1 MATPN
6 PVDVV
11 TGVQASG
18 STTYTVTLPTYSE
31 GDVLYIALARDG
43 AGTLTL
49 AGWTELHDDIPIG
62 APSAVF
68 NMWYKTASASETNP
82 VTVSSGLSERAV
94 WVAWSVSGDDG
105 INAEAADGSGTGTTA
120 TYGAVT
126 STVDECLRIS
136 IVATDLVTDPITAP
150 TGHNTLGVISVT
162 SGATVGV
169 YYQALL
175 TAGVSSAPTSTLN
188 ASEEW
193 ITVSF
198 AIAPGGFT
206 PPVVPSTPAG
216 EATAA
221 QRIRTYLPA

>member
-1 MATPN
+1 MAIPTV
-6 PVDVV
+6 VDVA

-18 STTYTVTLPTYSE
+18 STSYTVTLPTYSE
-31 GDVLYIALARDG
+31 GDKLYIALARDG

-68 NMWYKTASASETNP
+68 NMWYKTAGAAEANP

-105 INAEAADGSGTGTTA
+105 INAEAADGSGTGTLA

-126 STVDECLRIS
+126 STVNECLRIS
-136 IVATDLVTDPITAP
+136 IVATDLVTDPITVPASHD
-150 TGHNTLGVISVT
+150 TVGVISVT

-169 YYQALL
+169 YSQALL
-175 TAGVSSAPTSTLN
+175 TAGVSSTPNSTLN

-193 ITVSF
+193 ITVNF
-198 AIAPGGFT
+198 AIAPAAFT
-206 PPVVPSTPAG
+206 PPEPPVTPAA
-216 EATAA
+216 EATAT